1 MSNVNRLGLRNIQK
15 VNSLEMS
22 NFDEGNIFYSL
33 EEYLNRIEDIDFIN
47 QTLSK
52 SKKNS
57 ANGYYYLYD
66 GTFLGNY
73 GISKEIVV
81 CAKKSDREDK
91 KSKKK
96 WQEFLSPIRL
106 EIENEEF
113 LHFSATIFAESLM
126 GYGIVIKEEVF
137 AFATTIGNF
146 IDKIKIEKKKT

>member
-81 CAKKSDREDK
+81 CAKK
-91 KSKKK
+91 
-96 WQEFLSPIRL
+96 
-106 EIENEEF
+106 
-113 LHFSATIFAESLM
+113 ATE
-126 GYGIVIKEEVF
+126 
-137 AFATTIGNF
+137 
-146 IDKIKIEKKKT
+146 KIKRVKKNGKSFYLQLD